1 MFFKKT
7 KALNFKIFMN
17 GLKKWT
23 KAYQHLITNGLKA
36 QVRHQVGFLGR
47 KAEHLKS
54 LKNLGN
60 KIS

>member
-1 MFFKKT
+1 M
-7 KALNFKIFMN
+7 FMN

-47 KAEHLKS
+47 KAGY
-54 LKNLGN
+54 LKNL
-60 KIS
+60 KILGKVTS